1 MERDFIRA
9 RDVIARYSIG
19 SRTLSRWL
27 SDETLQFPKPHFIRG
42 RRYWDR
48 SELCEWDAIA
58 KPRVWKV

>member
-9 RDVIARYSIG
+9 RDVQVRYSIG

-27 SDETLQFPKPHFIRG
+27 TDEHLQFPKPHFIRG

-48 SELCEWDAIA
+48 AELREWDAAA
-58 KPRVWKV
+58 KPRAWKA